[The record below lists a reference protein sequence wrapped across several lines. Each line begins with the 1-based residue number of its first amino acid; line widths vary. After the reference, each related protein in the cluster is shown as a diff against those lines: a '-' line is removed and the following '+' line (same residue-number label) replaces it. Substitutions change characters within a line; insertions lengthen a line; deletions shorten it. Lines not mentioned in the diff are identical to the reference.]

1 MSSVH
6 DVTGL
11 GGVGVHGIDVFVRFG
26 DGVVG
31 DARLGEVVVLALD
44 TCKQNTRQSNCPY
57 AN

>member
-1 MSSVH
+1 
-6 DVTGL
+6 
-11 GGVGVHGIDVFVRFG
+11 VFVRFG

-31 DARLGEVVVLALD
+31 DARLGEVVVLAVD